1 VCLLVASRKKSITNV
16 EESYK
21 NDVGKYLYESI
32 SSDVIKNNKL
42 RILIEEF
49 HKISL
54 NHDSQKLE
62 QALQIINEL
71 SDLLNSSK

>member
-1 VCLLVASRKKSITNV
+1 M
-16 EESYK
+16 
-21 NDVGKYLYESI
+21 NDVGKYLYDSI
-32 SSDVIKNNKL
+32 SADVEKNNKL

-54 NHDSQKLE
+54 NHDNEKIR
-62 QALQIINEL
+62 QALEIINEL